1 MSGKKLIKEAES
13 LYKQLSDE
21 EKGFFDANL
30 IIPKMKVLLFE
41 FINSYVS
48 TRNAILGK
56 YKLIQEQI
64 EWLRKKRCP
73 TCGQWHAFKDKED
86 DNVYYGKKLGYLG
99 HYKCD
104 LGHEFL
110 MTEIPLAYLWNIADI
125 VEGKIEE
132 K

>member
-41 FINSYVS
+41 FINSYVE

-64 EWLRKKRCP
+64 EWMREKHCP
-73 TCGQWHAFKDKED
+73 DCGHYLSFKDREEG
-86 DNVYYGKKLGYLG
+86 YHSKKLGYLG
-99 HYKCD
+99 HYECSNE
-104 LGHEFL
+104 GNHHRFL
-110 MTEIPLAYLWNIADI
+110 ATEIPLKYLWNITDL
-125 VEGKIEE
+125 VEEKIE
-132 K
+132 